1 MKAYKGYYINF
12 EGNKIEKDI
21 KGRLVVYT
29 KYTGYVNMKELKHH
43 KGYYISEEGLVYS
56 LRSNKMIKKLK
67 DKFVQINRKTY
78 VLEKLMKEECMI

>member
-1 MKAYKGYYINF
+1 M
-12 EGNKIEKDI
+12 

-56 LRSNKMIKKLK
+56 LRSKTMIKKLK
-67 DKFVQINRKTY
+67 EKFIQINKRTY
-78 VLEKLMKEECMI
+78 VLEKLIKEEYINYI